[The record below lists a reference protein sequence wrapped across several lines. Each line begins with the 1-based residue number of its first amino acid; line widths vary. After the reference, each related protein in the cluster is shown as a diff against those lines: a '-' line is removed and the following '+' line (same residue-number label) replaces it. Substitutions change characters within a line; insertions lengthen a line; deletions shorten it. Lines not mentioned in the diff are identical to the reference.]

1 MGGFF
6 GAALNKDCAVD
17 LFYGTDYHSH
27 LGTKRGGLSILDNGR
42 FIRFIHDIT
51 NAQFKS
57 KFEED
62 INKMHGKS
70 GIGIISDSDNQPLII
85 GSHLGTY
92 SIVTVG
98 AVKNMEEI
106 AQKTFRERT
115 THFSEMSGDEIN
127 STELISTI
135 INRGASFIDG
145 INNVS
150 ETIDG
155 SCSMLILTKDGIY
168 AVRDKYGRTPV
179 IIGKCENGYS
189 VATESACFPNIG
201 YEIYKELGP
210 GETVFITSDSVE
222 TVIKPKNKL
231 QICAFLWIYYGYPSS
246 SYEGI
251 NVEESRYNCGAAL
264 AKNDR
269 VEIDYVAGIP
279 DSGTAHAIG
288 YSFEAKVPFKRP
300 YVKYTPS
307 WSRSFMPQNQEAR
320 DLVAKMKLIPIKELT
335 TDKKILFCDD
345 SIVRGTQLKNTFK
358 KLFYFG
364 AKEIHMR
371 IACPPLLF
379 SCKFLNFS
387 RSSSEMDLASN
398 KAIQQI
404 EGNIISDKSE
414 YLDPKSDKYCKMV
427 EIIRKKIGVTTL
439 SYLSLPDMIKAIGLP
454 EENICSYCWNGKE
467 CK

>member
-6 GAALNKDCAVD
+6 GATLNKDCAVD

-27 LGTKRGGLSILDNGR
+27 LGTKRGGLSILDGDN

-70 GIGIISDSDNQPLII
+70 GIGVISNCDNQPLII

-92 SIVTVG
+92 SIATVG

-106 AQKTFRERT
+106 AQKTFKKRT
-115 THFSEMSGDEIN
+115 THFSEMSGGEIN

-135 INRGASFIDG
+135 INRGESFIEG
-145 INNVS
+145 INNVY

-155 SCSMLILTKDGIY
+155 SCSILILTKKGIY
-168 AVRDKYGRTPV
+168 AVRDRYGRTPV
-179 IIGKCENGYS
+179 VIGKSEYGYS

-201 YEIYKELGP
+201 YEVYKELGP
-210 GETVFITSDSVE
+210 GETVFITSESVE

-264 AKNDR
+264 ARNDK
-269 VEIDYVAGIP
+269 VDIDYVAGIP

-307 WSRSFMPQNQEAR
+307 WSR
-320 DLVAKMKLIPIKELT
+320 
-335 TDKKILFCDD
+335 
-345 SIVRGTQLKNTFK
+345 
-358 KLFYFG
+358 
-364 AKEIHMR
+364 
-371 IACPPLLF
+371 
-379 SCKFLNFS
+379 
-387 RSSSEMDLASN
+387 
-398 KAIQQI
+398 
-404 EGNIISDKSE
+404 
-414 YLDPKSDKYCKMV
+414 
-427 EIIRKKIGVTTL
+427 
-439 SYLSLPDMIKAIGLP
+439 
-454 EENICSYCWNGKE
+454 
-467 CK
+467 